1 MFAQKYLS
9 KKGKEPLIN
18 LPPEKGT
25 GIIVVIPCFNE
36 PDVLLTLISLTSC
49 VAPSFPVEVLIV
61 INHSEIEAN
70 DIKNFNK
77 ETKRK
82 IQNWI
87 FETRIKNIT
96 FFVIGPV
103 ELPKKW
109 AGAGL
114 ARKTGMDEAVLR
126 FDTLGNPRGLIV
138 SLDADTLVA
147 KNYFVEIEKHFIKNP
162 KDVGATISFQHQ
174 ITNLSGKHLE
184 GIQLYEKY
192 LAYYKNAIQYTG
204 YPYSMFTVG
213 SAFVVTAE
221 AYVRRGGMN
230 RRQAGEDFYFL
241 QNLAQLGSIG
251 EIISTTVYP
260 SARLSDR
267 VPFGTGPILQKWM
280 NNEEDL
286 RKTYNVNA
294 FKDLK
299 SFFDKLPE
307 LYEISEDNYRTLLLK
322 LPKTVFEFLDF
333 DNFWDELNEV
343 NQNSSNFDNFRKRF
357 FQKFNAFK
365 ILKYLNFAHENFY
378 QKENL
383 EEQLR
388 ILKEEA

>member
-9 KKGKEPLIN
+9 KKGKKPLLN
-18 LPPEKGT
+18 LSPQKGT
-25 GIIVVIPCFNE
+25 RIIVVIPCFYE
-36 PDVLLTLISLTSC
+36 PDVLQTLISLSASQT
-49 VAPSFPVEVLIV
+49 PLFPVEVLVV
-61 INHSEIEAN
+61 INQSEIETN
-70 DIKNFNK
+70 SIKTFNA
-77 ETKRK
+77 ETKKK

-87 FETRIKNIT
+87 SKNRIKNIT
-96 FFVIGPV
+96 FYVIGPV
-103 ELPKKW
+103 ELSKKW

-126 FDTLGNPRGLIV
+126 FDTLENPQGLIV

-147 KNYFVEIEKHFIKNP
+147 KNYFVEIEKHFVKNP
-162 KDVGATISFQHQ
+162 RDVGATISFQHQ
-174 ITNLSGKHLE
+174 TSDLDKKHLE

-192 LAYYKNAIQYTG
+192 LVYYKNAIQYTG

-241 QNLAQLGSIG
+241 QNLAQLGPVG
-251 EIISTTVYP
+251 EISSTKVFP

-286 RKTYNVNA
+286 RKTYNVCA
-294 FKDLK
+294 FQDLK
-299 SFFDKLPE
+299 SFFDKLPDF
-307 LYEISEDNYRTLLLK
+307 YKVSEDEYKGLLPK
-322 LPKTVFEFLDF
+322 LPKPVFEFLVS
-333 DNFWDELNEV
+333 DNFWIELKDV
-343 NQNSSNFDNFRKRF
+343 NQNSSNFTNFRKRF

-365 ILKYLNFAHENFY
+365 ILKYLNFVHEKFY
-378 QKENL
+378 PKEDL
-383 EEQLR
+383 DKQL
-388 ILKEEA
+388 LLLNEA